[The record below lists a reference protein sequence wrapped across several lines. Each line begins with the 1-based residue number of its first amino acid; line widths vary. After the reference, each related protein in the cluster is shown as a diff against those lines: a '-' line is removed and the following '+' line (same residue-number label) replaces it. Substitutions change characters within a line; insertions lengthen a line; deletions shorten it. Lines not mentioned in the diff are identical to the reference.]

1 MNTFENEMYVCLAE
15 TFFHAENVDIL
26 WYMCSADHNYVVLRK
41 DRRLTKQVVK
51 HDKKESLMIWNGMRF
66 FIQGVVWFPRQGSR
80 IKKHD
85 TFTNEKSFVYV
96 LNIVVHSFS

>member
-26 WYMCSADHNYVVLRK
+26 WYMCSADHNYVVFRK
-41 DRRLTKQVVK
+41 DRRLMKQVVK

-66 FIQGVVWFPRQGSR
+66 LFKELCDSLAKARGL
-80 IKKHD
+80 KKMILSQMRSPLYMFW
-85 TFTNEKSFVYV
+85 T
-96 LNIVVHSFS
+96 L

>member
-1 MNTFENEMYVCLAE
+1 MNTFENEMFVCLAE

-26 WYMCSADHNYVVLRK
+26 WYMCSADHNYVVFRK
-41 DRRLTKQVVK
+41 DRRLMKQVVK

-66 FIQGVVWFPRQGSR
+66 LSDKLCNSLAKAQGL
-80 IKKHD
+80 KKND